1 MREAEQSYR
10 KALELEPRMSG
21 AWRAIAEM
29 KTFHTLDSDLDAMM
43 KIYESRGIEQD
54 IRKNIAFALGKAN
67 EDLGDYER
75 AFAFYQEGN
84 RIHRE
89 NSKFDVRHHVNQFR
103 QTRRVFETR
112 RMQELSGS
120 GYRDPTPIFILGMPR
135 SGTTLTEQILA
146 SHREIEGGGERYD
159 LSKIVGRASEVAGV
173 TGQLVDWIDKIDS
186 DGLRKLGQA
195 YIDALRRE
203 YPEVPHVTDKMPGN
217 FRFVGLIHAILPD
230 AKIIHTRRHPGDTC
244 MSCFTKLFTDSQDF
258 TYDLTDLGRYYRAY
272 EELMAHWRAI
282 LPAGAML
289 DVEYERLVA
298 DVEGQTRR
306 ILDFV
311 GLPWDE
317 NCLRFFEN
325 KRGVATAS
333 QTQVRQPIYKTSVQ
347 RWRNY
352 RSQLQP
358 LFRAMASG
366 YEESGPE

>member
-1 MREAEQSYR
+1 LNHFE
-10 KALELEPRMSG
+10 
-21 AWRAIAEM
+21 
-29 KTFHTLDSDLDAMM
+29 
-43 KIYESRGIEQD
+43 
-54 IRKNIAFALGKAN
+54 NAFG
-67 EDLGDYER
+67 
-75 AFAFYQEGN
+75 FYQEGN
-84 RIHRE
+84 RIHKE
-89 NSKFDVRHHVNQFR
+89 NSKFDVRNHVNQFR

-112 RMQELSGS
+112 RMQQLIGS

-146 SHREIEGGGERYD
+146 SHGEIEGGGERYD